1 LAIHDADLISI
12 QEARCL
18 AREAKAAQQV
28 FAGFTEDKV
37 DSILKNMVKAA
48 LDNTEE
54 LARMAVA
61 ETGFGKVEDKIIKN
75 KFASINLYEYI
86 KDMKTIGIIRKDEKE
101 GIIEIAEPVGVL
113 LGIVP
118 STNPTS
124 TAIYKSIIALKA
136 RDGIVFSP
144 HPSALKCTYEAARLM
159 AEAATEAGAPKGLI
173 GCIKRPSM
181 EATSELMRMP
191 EIAMIIATG
200 GSSMV
205 KASYSAG
212 KPALGVG
219 PGNVPAYIEKTA
231 DIKEAVRDII
241 ASKSF
246 DYGTICA
253 SEQSVVVDECIKDE
267 VVEEF
272 KKQGAY
278 FMNEGE
284 IEKLGD
290 VLFTKGHAMNAEFV
304 GRSPKEIAKKAG
316 LNIPNNT
323 SVLIGFQEGVG
334 KDYPLS
340 FEKLTTV
347 LGFYTA
353 KDWVEACDI
362 CIRLINNGGIGHSL
376 SIHTEDKDMVLK
388 FAVKPVFRILVN
400 TPSSLGGV
408 GATTGLAPSFT
419 LGCGAWGGSSTSDNV
434 TPMHLINIKRV
445 AYAIRDVNSII
456 PIDKMPIPQ
465 KTVTDEQIDIIVKR
479 VINAIS
485 VNKDKSGDGYG
496 N

>member
-1 LAIHDADLISI
+1 
-12 QEARCL
+12 
-18 AREAKAAQQV
+18 
-28 FAGFTEDKV
+28 
-37 DSILKNMVKAA
+37 
-48 LDNTEE
+48 
-54 LARMAVA
+54 
-61 ETGFGKVEDKIIKN
+61 
-75 KFASINLYEYI
+75 
-86 KDMKTIGIIRKDEKE
+86 
-101 GIIEIAEPVGVL
+101 
-113 LGIVP
+113 
-118 STNPTS
+118 
-124 TAIYKSIIALKA
+124 
-136 RDGIVFSP
+136 
-144 HPSALKCTYEAARLM
+144 
-159 AEAATEAGAPKGLI
+159 
-173 GCIKRPSM
+173 
-181 EATSELMRMP
+181 
-191 EIAMIIATG
+191 
-200 GSSMV
+200 
-205 KASYSAG
+205 
-212 KPALGVG
+212 
-219 PGNVPAYIEKTA
+219 VPAYIEKTA